1 MTALLKLR
9 EKAGISAKELALR
22 TGIPV
27 DVIIRAELGLVK
39 LHPQQR
45 KRIVM
50 ALR

>member
-1 MTALLKLR
+1 MTAMLKLR
-9 EKAGISAKELALR
+9 EKAGISARELSLR
-22 TGIPV
+22 TGIPL

-45 KRIVM
+45 KRIAR

>member
-1 MTALLKLR
+1 MTAMLKLR
-9 EKAGISAKELALR
+9 ERAGISAKELSLR

-27 DVIIRAELGLVK
+27 EVIIRAELGLIK

-45 KRIVM
+45 KKIVR

>member
-9 EKAGISAKELALR
+9 EKAGISARELSLR

-27 DVIIRAELGLVK
+27 ETIVKAELGLIK
-39 LHPQQR
+39 LRPQQQ
-45 KRIVM
+45 KRIVA